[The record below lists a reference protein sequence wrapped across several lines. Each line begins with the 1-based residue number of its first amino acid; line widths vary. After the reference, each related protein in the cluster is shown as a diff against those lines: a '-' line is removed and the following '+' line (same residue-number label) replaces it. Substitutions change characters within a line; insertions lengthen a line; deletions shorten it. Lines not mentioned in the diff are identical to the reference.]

1 MFHKIMVPLDGT
13 PDSEAALEPAKY
25 MAKTTGADLLL
36 VRVTGIPD
44 EADVTPVLPIP
55 PESLAREQVR
65 CEKFLIQRAKPLDES
80 GFKVTWKALPYSDDP
95 AEQLV
100 AAASDYSIDL
110 IVLTSHSRRGLERAV
125 LGSVAEKLARL
136 SPCPV
141 LIVGQHNTLLDQP

>member
-1 MFHKIMVPLDGT
+1 MLHKIMVPLDGS

-65 CEKFLIQRAKPLDES
+65 CEKLLIQWAKVLNES

-141 LIVGQHNTLLDQP
+141 LIVGQHNTRLDHP